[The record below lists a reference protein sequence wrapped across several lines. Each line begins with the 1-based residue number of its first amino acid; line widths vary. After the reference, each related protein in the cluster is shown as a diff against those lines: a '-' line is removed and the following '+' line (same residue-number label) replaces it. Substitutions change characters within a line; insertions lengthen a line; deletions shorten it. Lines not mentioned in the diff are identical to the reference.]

1 MTKKLLFSS
10 ATLALII
17 FSFVIYYPFTSEASS
32 INLSTEEKLEQH
44 IENTAKKL
52 AIPGMTVAISHNGE
66 LIFSKAYGKDVHQD
80 SLFYIGSTSKTFTAL
95 AVMQL
100 VEQGKVD
107 LDTSVSTYLHD
118 FTVSDEITVR
128 HLLHHTSGM
137 TEFEYISSL
146 HDDALVSKLI
156 EDMNQMSL
164 TYEPGEQFSYFNPN
178 YSLLGAVI
186 ENVSGQSY
194 VDYVEDHI
202 IQPLGLNNTSLI
214 GEVDVAGH
222 LSFFGF
228 SIKRTEPHIE
238 YDLPAGFIT
247 STAEDVVRFLEAI
260 RMKDPSLGVSPE
272 GIDEM
277 KSSESFYGMGLM
289 IGEIAGRPAVF
300 HGGALPGYTSDAV
313 ILTEDGY
320 SIAYLINK
328 NHLLNGFIFNPDLT
342 SGIVSI
348 LTEQEPP
355 TRVNYFWVYRLLI
368 VLFAATIIYNMIKI
382 VKMISRP
389 NQKSLKQRLTA
400 AIVNLVIPIAII
412 IVIPIL
418 AGVLMQRG
426 MTWELAFLVMPDM
439 ITWLFIGLA
448 IHIIQSV
455 IHFVFIF
462 KHYLSLRANFIKGD

>member
-1 MTKKLLFSS
+1 MRKKTLFSI
-10 ATLALII
+10 ATSALII
-17 FSFVIYYPFTSEASS
+17 FSFLLSYSFASEASS
-32 INLSTEEKLEQH
+32 INLSTEEKLEQY
-44 IENTAKKL
+44 IENTANKL

-66 LIFSKAYGKDVHQD
+66 LIYSEAFGKDAHQD
-80 SLFYIGSTSKTFTAL
+80 TRFYIGSTSKTFTAL

-100 VEQGKVD
+100 VEQGKID
-107 LDTSVSTYLHD
+107 LDQSVSTYLHD
-118 FTVSDEITVR
+118 FNVSDQITVR
-128 HLLHHTSGM
+128 HLLQHTSGM

-146 HDDALVSKLI
+146 PDDAQLSHLI

-178 YSLLGAVI
+178 YSLLGAII
-186 ENVSGQSY
+186 ESVSGQSY
-194 VDYVEDHI
+194 VEYIEDHI
-202 IQPLGLNNTSLI
+202 IQPLGLQNTSLI
-214 GEVDVAGH
+214 GEVDINGH

-228 SIKRTEPHIE
+228 SIKRTEPHIQ

-260 RMKDPSLGVSPE
+260 QIKDPVVGVSPE
-272 GIDEM
+272 GIKEM
-277 KSSESFYGMGLM
+277 KSSDFFYGMGLM
-289 IGEIAGRPAVF
+289 ISEIAGRPAVF

-328 NHLLNGFIFNPDLT
+328 NHLLNGFIFNPAIT
-342 SGIVSI
+342 KGIVSI

-355 TRVNYFWVYRLLI
+355 SSVNYFWIYRLLI
-368 VLFAATIIYNMIKI
+368 VLFAATIVYNTIKI

-389 NQKSLKQRLTA
+389 EEKSAKQRLTA
-400 AIVNLVIPIAII
+400 AIVNLVIPIATII
-412 IVIPIL
+412 AIPIIT
-418 AGVLMQRG
+418 GMIMQRG
-426 MTWELAFLVMPDM
+426 MTWELAFLLMPDM
-439 ITWLFIGLA
+439 IAWLFIALA

-462 KHYLSLRANFIKGD
+462 KHYFNLKAATTKD